1 MNDTERWEVKTNDVY
16 PFDEILLYR
25 GQKVSLK
32 EVAPLLNNISDVYY
46 KVSELRGQ
54 LEKYEK
60 FFKDLKIILDLPEDT
75 KKVLDKVDDKLGA
88 LARGE
93 SNIEYK
99 LYKYNLR

>member
-1 MNDTERWEVKTNDVY
+1 MKWEVETNDAY
-16 PFDEILLYR
+16 PFDEILLYD
-25 GQKVSLK
+25 GKEISLK
-32 EVAPLLNNISDVYY
+32 EVAPLLNNISEIYY
-46 KVSELRGQ
+46 TISKLRGQ

-60 FFKDLKIILDLPEDT
+60 FFNDLKIIMKLPEDT
-75 KKVLDKVDDKLGA
+75 KKELEKVDDELGK